1 MATEKFPIK
10 IRFKLLHV
18 VSNETQK
25 LLYPVVTI
33 SLNDQVKIENV
44 DLGSCL
50 DRSDN
55 SDNEFAVVEFNVEVD
70 DDIEKEH
77 QIIIHLVNDN
87 HDEIFDSKVLNEETG
102 FHEDWGL
109 FVDDIELNEISIESL
124 VHTNGVISAPLS
136 KIEDKEDDGFIQD
149 YLIPNNMENTLSIVD
164 GKYWYTTNGDYV
176 HMPNTT
182 YIMAFKTPLYLWLL
196 ELLLQ

>member
-18 VSNETQK
+18 VSDETQK

-55 SDNEFAVVEFNVEVD
+55 EFAVVEFNVELD

-87 HDEIFDSKVLNEETG
+87 HDEIYDSKVFNEETG

-124 VHTNGVISAPLS
+124 VHTNGVISAPLC
-136 KIEDKEDDGFIQD
+136 KIEDIEDDGFIQD
-149 YLIPNNMENTLSIVD
+149 YLIPNKMENTLSIVD
-164 GKYWYTTNGDYV
+164 GKYLYTTNGDYV

-182 YIMAFKTPLYLWLL
+182 YTIAFKTPLYLWLL